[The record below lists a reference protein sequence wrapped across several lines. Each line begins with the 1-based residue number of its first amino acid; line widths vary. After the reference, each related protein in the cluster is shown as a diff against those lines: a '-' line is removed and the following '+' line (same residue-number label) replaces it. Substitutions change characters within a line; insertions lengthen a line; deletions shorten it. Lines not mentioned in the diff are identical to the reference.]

1 VFLLLSPF
9 QRRSFA
15 AAVVHAA
22 VAMMFA
28 AGVAAQDRASEQNG
42 AAAAKAP
49 HVFRAEDI
57 VAAARGQIGKTTRY
71 DPAYVSLTYPGGD
84 VAEDRGV
91 CSDVVIRALRK
102 VGIDLQK
109 EVHEDMAA
117 HFGKYPKLWGLKR
130 TDRSIDHRRVPN
142 LARFFERRGKSL
154 PVTADASAYLPGDFV
169 VCRLDNGLIH
179 IMTVSDRRDTQGTPL
194 IIHNIG
200 SGAQEEAR
208 LFEFKIEG
216 HYRWF
221 PPLQARSN
229 APGQ

>member
-9 QRRSFA
+9 QRRWFA
-15 AAVVHAA
+15 AAVIHAA

-28 AGVAAQDRASEQNG
+28 AGVAAQDRAGEQSG

-49 HVFRAEDI
+49 HAFRAEDI
-57 VAAARGQIGKTTRY
+57 VVAARSQIGKTTRY
-71 DPAYVSLTYPGGD
+71 DPAYVSLTYPM
-84 VAEDRGV
+84 
-91 CSDVVIRALRK
+91 RK

-154 PVTADASAYLPGDFV
+154 PVTADANAYLPGDFV

-221 PPLQARSN
+221 PPPQARSN